1 MMLSLDTE
9 SDNDSESFNLYV
21 SRGAVHAPS
30 FDARA
35 LVRLKSP
42 GSLRYK
48 NFMDDRTHS
57 EMPQERLGGVIIGTP
72 RGRLHLPP
80 AGQRA
85 EGRLTQTSAR
95 ANPIFR
101 SNEKQTKTERNNE

>member
-9 SDNDSESFNLYV
+9 SDNDSESINLYV

-42 GSLRYK
+42 GSLSIN
-48 NFMDDRTHS
+48 NFMDDRTPS
-57 EMPQERLGGVIIGTP
+57 EMPQERLGGVTIAGP
-72 RGRLHLPP
+72 GVGLYLPP
-80 AGQRA
+80 AGERA
-85 EGRLTQTSAR
+85 EGRKGKPLWPEILS
-95 ANPIFR
+95 PVL
-101 SNEKQTKTERNNE
+101 K